1 MTRPYCAP
9 PLNIVSSV
17 ALITFFLASGQQ
29 ASAGIFGANKND
41 VAEKVATLHEKYHDV
56 PVWALAFSP
65 DGKHLVAASDEVHI
79 WDWRNG
85 RIENT
90 LVRPG
95 GSNNGIASN
104 PVGYSPDGHLLAV
117 CLERGVGDAVIRV
130 WNTESWSIVNDITD
144 HGPGG
149 CEAMTFTPDGR
160 SLIYVIGRV
169 TQTIRQNEMIAYS
182 VGTWDLAWSLQFDLG
197 PESVAINP
205 TGSLLA
211 IAGILTVRPPHFTGF
226 EPVQR
231 QPNIAIVNLQERKI
245 VNTLRGEIAGPMAWS
260 PDGNRLAVAGGSY
273 VEIYDVHTGQRL
285 VREEL
290 EAAAHRNVRFTS
302 DGRYFIESDMN
313 GRGTGVGLQ
322 IWDGQHSRLLQD
334 IKGNIASLAVSRDG
348 HYLAVGTPGKTEI
361 WRLR

>member
-1 MTRPYCAP
+1 MTY
-9 PLNIVSSV
+9 
-17 ALITFFLASGQQ
+17 
-29 ASAGIFGANKND
+29 
-41 VAEKVATLHEKYHDV
+41 
-56 PVWALAFSP
+56 
-65 DGKHLVAASDEVHI
+65 
-79 WDWRNG
+79 
-85 RIENT
+85 
-90 LVRPG
+90 
-95 GSNNGIASN
+95 
-104 PVGYSPDGHLLAV
+104 
-117 CLERGVGDAVIRV
+117 
-130 WNTESWSIVNDITD
+130 
-144 HGPGG
+144 
-149 CEAMTFTPDGR
+149 TPDGR

-231 QPNIAIVNLQERKI
+231 QPNIVIVNLQERKI
-245 VNTLRGEIAGPMAWS
+245 VNTLRGEISGPMAWS

-290 EAAAHRNVRFTS
+290 EQAAHRNVRFTS
-302 DGRYFIESDMN
+302 DGRYFLESDMT
-313 GRGTGVGLQ
+313 GRGTGLGLQ
-322 IWDGQHSRLLQD
+322 IWDGQRSRLLQD
-334 IKGNIASLAVSRDG
+334 IKGNIAGLAVSRDG
-348 HYLAVGTPGKTEI
+348 QFLAVGTTGKTEI